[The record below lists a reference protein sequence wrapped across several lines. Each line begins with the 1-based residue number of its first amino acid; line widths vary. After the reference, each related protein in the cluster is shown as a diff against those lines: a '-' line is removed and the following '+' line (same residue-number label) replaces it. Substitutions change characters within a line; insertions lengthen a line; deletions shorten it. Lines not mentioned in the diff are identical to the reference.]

1 MQDYRNIYMDAVKRA
16 FLRRVNEI
24 EIKRAWP
31 KHKDGAAADSP
42 ASPAR
47 MDNPLGFSPC
57 NLRSRSRH
65 RPNARVIFFVT
76 LSKTVLQRSESDG
89 ASLHADPNKGPRGGV
104 LPDDQM
110 VQANVDDNFVHERAT
125 NVLLSKFVEEVVQI
139 HGLIRCSASAGDA
152 RGWRQRLFSLSE
164 DSPIRPRS

>member
-1 MQDYRNIYMDAVKRA
+1 MDAVKKA

-65 RPNARVIFFVT
+65 RPNARAIFFVT
-76 LSKTVLQRSESDG
+76 LSKTVALRMKYRSGSGG
-89 ASLHADPNKGPRGGV
+89 ASLHADPDKGPRGSV

-110 VQANVDDNFVHERAT
+110 V
-125 NVLLSKFVEEVVQI
+125 
-139 HGLIRCSASAGDA
+139 
-152 RGWRQRLFSLSE
+152 
-164 DSPIRPRS
+164 

>member
-1 MQDYRNIYMDAVKRA
+1 MDAVKKA
-16 FLRRVNEI
+16 FLRRANEI

-47 MDNPLGFSPC
+47 TDNPLGFSPC

-76 LSKTVLQRSESDG
+76 LSKTVALRMKYRSVWGG
-89 ASLHADPNKGPRGGV
+89 ASLHADPDKGPRGSV

-110 VQANVDDNFVHERAT
+110 VQANVDDDFVHERT
-125 NVLLSKFVEEVVQI
+125 SDVLLSKFVEEVVQI
-139 HGLIRCSASAGDA
+139 HGLIWCSTSASDA
-152 RGWRQRLFSLSE
+152 RG
-164 DSPIRPRS
+164 